1 MPIEKG
7 NLELRV
13 TGRQPATCG
22 PSLENREF
30 MKDFLECTALITG
43 ASAGIGREIARQLA
57 PLAGTLV
64 LVARRADRLESLRTE
79 LMAINPD
86 LRVEVRTVDLSVSAE
101 VDALCEFLKESGAEL
116 DFLINN
122 AGFGDSGPFETSDWT
137 KIERMLQVN
146 VVALTSLC
154 HQLVPV
160 LRRHRPGAILNV
172 SSIASLLPLPT
183 LAVYAATKAY
193 VSSFSEGLRA
203 ELRGTGISVTHL
215 CPGPVDTEFQLVA
228 RRKGEPERK
237 HAPDFVKVP
246 VEEVARVALKA
257 VSRDRARAIPG
268 FWMSLAPFFFA
279 LVPLIALRL
288 FFELMSRS
296 QPVPSTLRTPHEED
310 AVHAA

>member
-1 MPIEKG
+1 
-7 NLELRV
+7 
-13 TGRQPATCG
+13 
-22 PSLENREF
+22 

-64 LVARRADRLESLRTE
+64 LVARRTDRLEALRGE
-79 LMAINPD
+79 LVRINPD
-86 LRVEVRTVDLSVSAE
+86 LRVEIRTADLAVPAE
-101 VDALCEFLKESGAEL
+101 VDALCAFLRDSSVEL

-122 AGFGDSGPFETSDWT
+122 AGFGDSGTFETSDWT

-146 VVALTSLC
+146 VVALTALC

-172 SSIASLLPLPT
+172 SSIASLLPLPS

-215 CPGPVDTEFQLVA
+215 CPGPVDTEFQAVA
-228 RRKGEPERK
+228 GRAGQPERK

-246 VEEVARVALKA
+246 VEEVARVALRA
-257 VSRDRARAIPG
+257 VMRDRARAIPG

-279 LVPLIALRL
+279 LVPLLVLRL
-288 FFELMSRS
+288 FFEAVSRS
-296 QPVPSTLRTPHEED
+296 QPRPSTLRTPHEPD
-310 AVHAA
+310 AVNVG